1 MGRWWRLA
9 PLLTVSA
16 QACHEGTG
24 AQSQSRMM
32 PSHLL
37 THNLQ
42 LAVSCGC
49 PEDHCQRLHG
59 RADLLFCMPVQ
70 AHVSLDPVQHDY
82 LLALLGSAPSSSS
95 RPGANGHPKH
105 PSSTS
110 GGQLVPM
117 WPRSASPGHWPSGIG
132 LTSQY
137 EDVIPR
143 AMLLQH
149 LEPSKTWCP
158 MRLPR

>member
-1 MGRWWRLA
+1 
-9 PLLTVSA
+9 
-16 QACHEGTG
+16 
-24 AQSQSRMM
+24 M

-132 LTSQY
+132 LT
-137 EDVIPR
+137 R
-143 AMLLQH
+143 
-149 LEPSKTWCP
+149 
-158 MRLPR
+158 